1 MIIVAKKK
9 VKIKQPKKSVLPAK
23 LTKKSAGPGITGI
36 DPATQGPVRKD

>member
-1 MIIVAKKK
+1 MAKKK